1 MTKLLFLRNEENN
14 MEGDDLVILNK
25 IWNDDIEGI
34 QFDNTYGVTET
45 YYLINDNDKHYLAIF
60 REYNNNYTKH
70 YPLYHE
76 VLTYFVESDEP
87 INLKLE
93 LESYL
98 HRKNFYESD
107 LW

>member
-14 MEGDDLVILNK
+14 VEGDDLATLNK
-25 IWNDDIEGI
+25 IWNDNIEGI
-34 QFDNTYGVTET
+34 QFDNTYGVKEN
-45 YYLINDNDKHYLAIF
+45 YYLFNNNDKYYLAIF
-60 REYNNNYTKH
+60 REYNNNYTKQ
-70 YPLYHE
+70 YPLYNE
-76 VLTYFVESDEP
+76 VLTYFIESDES